1 MKHVLDQLKP
11 PLPTPIFRHH
21 VRCLLGLHEW
31 VYTRVTH
38 RIRIKWPH
46 RICLYCGK
54 TESYSLF
61 TVNEWKP
68 AEKTIL
74 ISNYCK

>member
-1 MKHVLDQLKP
+1 MKHVLDLLKP
-11 PLPTPIFRHH
+11 PLPTPTFRHH
-21 VRCLLGLHEW
+21 VCCLLGLHEW

-54 TESYSLF
+54 TQQYD
-61 TVNEWKP
+61 VWKLK
-68 AEKTIL
+68 AWQRADKAIL
-74 ISNYCK
+74 LSKYVQ